1 MTPVSRTQAGARP
14 ARGALPQTLTSL
26 PRAPVPVGKT
36 SPERPP
42 RGGAGRALAGGA
54 GPVPRG
60 SDAP

>member
-1 MTPVSRTQAGARP
+1 MTLVTETQAGARP
-14 ARGALPQTLTSL
+14 ARGALPHVLSSL
-26 PRAPVPVGKT
+26 PRAPVPFGKT

-42 RGGAGRALAGGA
+42 RGGAGRAPAGGA

>member
-1 MTPVSRTQAGARP
+1 MTPVTKTAAGARP
-14 ARGALPQTLTSL
+14 ARGTLRQTLSSL
-26 PRAPVPVGKT
+26 PRAPVPGGKT
-36 SPERPP
+36 SPKRPA